1 MSPRSNREHLRRV
14 VQLFLVFA
22 WPFLTPNVSAQD
34 TQPTSA
40 PTTQTQPAAMTQPT
54 PPTVGQLTLEELQLR
69 LKQTQDATD
78 LAEDVKT
85 KAVNLYT
92 QALQQLQ
99 MAEQWAIKAAEFE
112 AERQK
117 APQTLQ
123 EIQKELATP
132 LAEPTPGAPPDA
144 TRADLEQRLKQLQVD
159 LEAEKKVQA
168 DWEKERDRRV
178 VRRKEI
184 PELLTNAKTRLQAPP
199 QPGVAPPDNEQPAAV
214 RLAQQTLSEAR
225 DLATK
230 REIQA
235 CESELL
241 SYDARRD
248 LLQARLDRAARLVA
262 YLEKLVAAWQNL
274 VQQRARI
281 DSERALREAREQ
293 LKHAHPAI
301 RPYAEELEQLALKGK
316 EVTLASSQADER
328 SREIDAQLTKL
339 GDEFERI
346 KKRVNATGL
355 TNAVGQL
362 LRRQRAE
369 LPRLSPLER
378 NLRQRKDRIGAVQF
392 AMMELEDRR
401 AELRNTEPLV
411 GQILASLDQTATEDE
426 RSAVKEA
433 AEETL
438 NSLKATADTLW
449 KDHDSY
455 FNKLVDLDGK
465 ERELVTQ
472 IKQFADYVEEKVLWI
487 QSGSVFGMDESRR
500 SAEAF
505 AWLLD
510 PVGWRSVLVS
520 VWGTARASPLKSA
533 VGLLLLIG
541 LLVARPKLRH
551 WLIQSGEPVSK
562 PIKDSIVHTLKAL
575 LCTALLATTG
585 PALVWFIAWVIASPF
600 DASDFCRATASG
612 LRGFALILL
621 TTESVRQLARRNG
634 LAERHFKW
642 RGHALRRARRHVS
655 WLILI
660 LAPTF
665 FVFSTLDQQETE
677 AWKESL
683 GRIAFIMAFAA
694 LGVFGDRLL
703 RPVGGVLGDALRSRQ
718 DSQLYRFR
726 YVWYSL
732 AVGVPVVLALAAA
745 LGYYY
750 TGLYLG
756 WRLIATVWL
765 LLGLLVL
772 HATIQRWLLVQM
784 RHRAIR
790 EARERAAQKR
800 QQLETA
806 QATSADD
813 AGIKIEEPKIGVSDL
828 SKQTNQLVRTAVAI
842 AALAGLWAVW
852 AEALPALGVLKEL
865 RPWKTAPI
873 TLADLGLALVFVIV
887 TFVAVKNIPG
897 LLEITVLQR
906 LPIDAGGRF
915 AVTAITRYIIT
926 VTGVILAFG
935 AVGIGWSK
943 VQWLVAAVSVGLGFG
958 LQEIFANFVSGLV
971 LLFERPIRIGDTVTV
986 GNISGTVTR
995 IRIRATTITDWD
1007 RKELVIPN
1015 KEFITGQFVNWSL
1028 SDSILRV
1035 IVSVGIAYGSNTEL
1049 AEELLHKVAER
1060 TEHVMADPKPR
1071 VLFMGFGDSSLNFE
1085 LRVFVPSVDY
1095 LLSVRHQLH
1104 KAIDQEFRTAGIE
1117 IAFPQ
1122 RDVHV
1127 RSIRQALPITR
1138 EEDKDVGAE
1147 GLFEETRPVE

>member
-14 VQLFLVFA
+14 AQLSLVFA
-22 WPFLTPNVSAQD
+22 WPFLVPAVLAQD

-40 PTTQTQPAAMTQPT
+40 PTTQTQPAIATQPT
-54 PPTVGQLTLEELQLR
+54 PPAAGRLTLEELQLR

-78 LAEDVKT
+78 LAEDVKA
-85 KAVNLYT
+85 KAANLYT

-132 LAEPTPGAPPDA
+132 LGEPTPDAPPDA
-144 TRADLEQRLKQLQVD
+144 TRADLEQRLRPLQMN
-159 LEAEKKVQA
+159 LESEKKVQV
-168 DWEKERDRRV
+168 DWEKERERRIA
-178 VRRKEI
+178 RRKEI
-184 PELLTNAKTRLQAPP
+184 PGLLTDAKTRLQAPP
-199 QPGVAPPDNEQPAAV
+199 QPGVAPPETEQPAAV

-225 DLATK
+225 DVAV
-230 REIQA
+230 RGEIQA
-235 CESELL
+235 YESELL

-248 LLQARLDRAARLVA
+248 LLQARLDRAARRVA
-262 YLEKLVAAWQNL
+262 HLEKQVAAWQSV
-274 VQQRARI
+274 VQERARI
-281 DSERALREAREQ
+281 ETARAVDEAQQQLRR
-293 LKHAHPAI
+293 AHPAI
-301 RPYAEELEQLALKGK
+301 RPYAEELEQLAVKSK
-316 EVTLASSQADER
+316 ELSAASSQAGER
-328 SREIDAQLTKL
+328 LRETEAQVTKL
-339 GDEFERI
+339 GEEFERI
-346 KKRVNATGL
+346 RKRVSATGL

-392 AMMELEDRR
+392 AMMELDDRR
-401 AELRNTEPLV
+401 NELRNTEPLV
-411 GQILASLDQTATEDE
+411 EEILASLDQSVTENE
-426 RSAVKEA
+426 RAAVKEA

-438 NSLKATADTLW
+438 NSLKATVDTLF
-449 KDHDSY
+449 KDYDSHLY
-455 FNKLVDLDGK
+455 KLVDLDDK
-465 ERELVTQ
+465 ERVLVGQ
-472 IKQFADYVEEKVLWI
+472 IRQFADYVEEKVLWI
-487 QSGSVFGMDESRR
+487 QSGSAFGLDESRR
-500 SAEAF
+500 SGEAF

-510 PVGWRSVLVS
+510 PVSWRSVLVS
-520 VWGTARASPLKSA
+520 VWGTVRASPFKSA
-533 VGLLLLIG
+533 VGLLLLAG

-551 WLIQSGEPVSK
+551 WLIQTGEPVSK
-562 PIKDSIVHTLKAL
+562 PTKDSIVHTLKAL
-575 LCTALLATTG
+575 LCTGLLAIMG
-585 PALVWFIAWVIASPF
+585 PALVWFIAWIIASPF

-612 LRGFALILL
+612 LRGFALIFL
-621 TTESVRQLARRNG
+621 TAEFVRQIARRNG

-683 GRIAFIMAFAA
+683 GRIAFIVAFAA

-703 RPVGGVLGDALRSRQ
+703 RPVGGVLGDGLRSRQ
-718 DSQLYRFR
+718 ESRLYRFR

-732 AVGVPVVLALAAA
+732 AIGVPAALALAAA

-750 TGLYLG
+750 TALYLG

-800 QQLETA
+800 EQLGAA
-806 QATSADD
+806 QAAAAEE

-828 SKQTNQLVRTAVAI
+828 SRQTNQLVRTAVAI
-842 AALAGLWAVW
+842 AALVGLWAVW
-852 AEALPALGVLKEL
+852 AEALPALGVLKDL
-865 RPWKTAPI
+865 RPWANAPI

-887 TFVAVKNIPG
+887 TVVAVKNVPG
-897 LLEITVLQR
+897 LLEITVLQW
-906 LPIDAGGRF
+906 LPMDAGGRF

-926 VTGVILAFG
+926 VTGVILAFNS
-935 AVGIGWSK
+935 VGIGWSK
-943 VQWLVAAVSVGLGFG
+943 VQWLVAAISVGLGFG

-986 GNISGTVTR
+986 GGITGTVTR

-1015 KEFITGQFVNWSL
+1015 KEFITGQVVNWSL

-1035 IVSVGIAYGSNTEL
+1035 IVPVGIAYGSDTEL
-1049 AEELLHKVAER
+1049 AEKLLYGVAGE
-1060 TEHVMADPKPR
+1060 TEHVMSDPKPR
-1071 VLFMGFGDSSLNFE
+1071 VIFMGFGESSLNFE

-1104 KAIDQEFRTAGIE
+1104 KAIDQEFRAAGIE

-1127 RSIRQALPITR
+1127 RSIKQALPIAR

-1147 GLFEETRPVE
+1147 SLFRETRPVE

>member
-1 MSPRSNREHLRRV
+1 MAPRSRYERPRRV
-14 VQLFLVFA
+14 AQLFLVLC
-22 WPFLTPNVSAQD
+22 WPFLAPFASGQD
-34 TQPTSA
+34 SQASSA
-40 PTTQTQPAAMTQPT
+40 PTTQTQPVAATQPT
-54 PPTVGQLTLEELQLR
+54 PPTVSQLTLEELQLR

-99 MAEQWAIKAAEFE
+99 MAEQCAIKAAEFE

-123 EIQKELATP
+123 EIQTELATP
-132 LAEPTPGAPPDA
+132 LGEPAPDAPPDA

-159 LEAEKKVQA
+159 LEAEKRVQA
-168 DWEKERDRRV
+168 DWEKERDRRTA
-178 VRRKEI
+178 RRKEI
-184 PELLTNAKTRLQAPP
+184 PERLTDAKARLQAPP
-199 QPGVAPPDNEQPAAV
+199 QAGMVPPDTEQPAAV
-214 RLAQQTLSEAR
+214 RLAQQALSEAR
-225 DLATK
+225 DLAVK

-235 CESELL
+235 YESELL

-248 LLQARLDRAARLVA
+248 LLQARLDRSARRVL

-274 VQQRARI
+274 VQERARI
-281 DSERALREAREQ
+281 ESERALREAREQ
-293 LKHAHPAI
+293 LKRAHPAI
-301 RPYAEELEQLALKGK
+301 RPYAEELEQLALRGQ
-316 EVTLASSQADER
+316 EVTLARSQADER
-328 SREIDAQLTKL
+328 FREIDAQLTKL
-339 GDEFERI
+339 RDEFERI
-346 KKRVNATGL
+346 KKRVSATGL
-355 TNAVGQL
+355 TNAVGQG

-369 LPRLSPLER
+369 LPSLSPLER
-378 NLRQRKDRIGAVQF
+378 NLRRRKDRIGAVD
-392 AMMELEDRR
+392 ATIMELKDRR
-401 AELRNTEPLV
+401 DELRNTDPLV
-411 GQILASLDQTATEDE
+411 EQILASLDPTATENE

-438 NSLKATADTLW
+438 NSLKATADILW

-455 FNKLVDLDGK
+455 FYKLGELDDK
-465 ERELVTQ
+465 ERELVGE
-472 IKQFADYVEEKVLWI
+472 IEQFADYIEQKVLWI
-487 QSGSVFGMDESRR
+487 QSGSVLGLDESRR
-500 SAEAF
+500 SGEAF
-505 AWLLD
+505 AWLFD
-510 PVGWRSVLVS
+510 PVGWRSVPVS
-520 VWGTARASPLKSA
+520 IWGTARASPLKSS
-533 VGLLLLIG
+533 VVLLVLVG
-541 LLVARPKLRH
+541 LLVARPKLGH
-551 WLIQSGEPVSK
+551 WLIESGEPVSK
-562 PIKDSIVHTLKAL
+562 PTKDSIVHTLKAL
-575 LCTALLATTG
+575 LCTGSLAIMG

-683 GRIAFIMAFAA
+683 GRIAFIIAFAA

-718 DSQLYRFR
+718 DSALYRFR
-726 YVWYSL
+726 YIWYSL
-732 AVGVPVVLALAAA
+732 AAGVPVALALAAA

-750 TGLYLG
+750 TALYLG

-800 QQLETA
+800 QQLGAA
-806 QATSADD
+806 QAAAADE

-828 SKQTNQLVRTAVAI
+828 SRQTSQLVRTAVAI

-865 RPWKTAPI
+865 RPWVKAPI
-873 TLADLGLALVFVIV
+873 TLADLGLALVFVVV

-926 VTGVILAFG
+926 VTGVILAFN

-986 GNISGTVTR
+986 GGITGTVTR

-1015 KEFITGQFVNWSL
+1015 KEFITGQVVNWSL

-1035 IVSVGIAYGSNTEL
+1035 IVPVGIAYGSDTDL
-1049 AEELLHKVAER
+1049 AEQLLRDIASETK
-1060 TEHVMADPKPR
+1060 HVLVDPKPK

-1104 KAIDQEFRTAGIE
+1104 KAIDHEFRKAGIE

-1122 RDVHV
+1122 HDIHV